1 VTNQRPTNQPA
12 NDVATHFIAYAPVP
26 VVNESHR
33 NTAVWGNEIFPHN
46 SIYSMHAHISKA
58 TDVKFGVRDRGT
70 LFPWKIV

>member
-1 VTNQRPTNQPA
+1 
-12 NDVATHFIAYAPVP
+12 VP